1 LKALVAYYSRTGTTK
16 KIAEDVSQLLK
27 CDMESI
33 VDKKNRAGII
43 GYLCAG
49 RDAST
54 KKLTE
59 IEQAKFDPAS
69 YDLVIVGTPVWAS
82 TLSAPVRTYLT
93 QHRERFNKMAF
104 FCTCDGGKGTAFE
117 EMEMASGKKP
127 LAVLELTKREISN
140 GQCLQKTK
148 DFAGSLSRLM
158 EVPCS

>member
-1 LKALVAYYSRTGTTK
+1 LKTLVAYYSRTGTTR
-16 KIAEDVSQLLK
+16 KIAEEISRLLRCDV
-27 CDMESI
+27 EPI

-43 GYLCAG
+43 GYLSAG

-104 FCTCDGGKGTAFE
+104 FCTCGGGKGTAFE
-117 EMEMASGKKP
+117 EMETVVGKKP
-127 LAVLELTKREISN
+127 LAVLELAKREISN

-148 DFAGSLSRLM
+148 DFAGSLSQLM
-158 EVPCS
+158 EGPRP